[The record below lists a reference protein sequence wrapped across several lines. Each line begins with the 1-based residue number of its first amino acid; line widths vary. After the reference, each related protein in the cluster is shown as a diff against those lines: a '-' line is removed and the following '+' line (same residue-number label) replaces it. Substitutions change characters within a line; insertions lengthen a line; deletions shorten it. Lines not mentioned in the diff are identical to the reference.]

1 MQYLKVP
8 ATPENRRNFK
18 QLAGMVFPA
27 ELVPD
32 GCESRAATPFE
43 VLTQTKAFS
52 IRGANMGRP
61 NIGPD
66 WDDDP
71 QNDRVFDRYVS
82 LDSGGYDQGGA
93 YWGHGGYLR
102 VRYTKDMAY
111 VRYYREEWQ
120 YEIQGFYSKEYGYEC
135 VTTETTILDAR
146 EQLACY
152 RENEPGISF
161 RMKKVRVLP
170 S

>member
-52 IRGANMGRP
+52 QYGANMGR
-61 NIGPD
+61 IGRGEKKD
-66 WDDDP
+66 ITG
-71 QNDRVFDRYVS
+71 RVFDRVVP
-82 LDSGGYDQGGA
+82 LDTGGYDRGGA
-93 YWGHGGYLR
+93 YWGIGGGRLR
-102 VRYTKDMAY
+102 VRYTSDLVY
-111 VRYYREEWQ
+111 VRYYREEWE

-135 VTTETTILDAR
+135 VTTETTILAAR

-152 RENEPGISF
+152 RENDPGISF